1 MDKQSKPL
9 DSDHNRAKLFIVDDH
24 PIVRDGF
31 ARLIANKA
39 KHDWVICGEAD
50 NAADALKSIAKFR
63 PDLAVVD
70 VSLRGCDGIEL
81 TKNIRS
87 QYHNMPILILSMH
100 DESLY
105 AERALQAGANGY
117 IMKNEPSDTL
127 LYAIQKI
134 LDGGVYVSENISA
147 EIIRRMRLGGSKNPP
162 SAITV
167 LSDREL
173 ETFRLIGRGYTTR
186 HAAEELC
193 LSVKTIETYLSRI
206 RGKLNIQTYNE
217 LIVHA
222 ALWVND
228 NFA

>member
-1 MDKQSKPL
+1 MDKQGKPL
-9 DSDHNRAKLFIVDDH
+9 GSDLNRAKLFIVDDH

-31 ARLIANKA
+31 ARLIGHKA
-39 KHDWVICGEAD
+39 KHDLVLCGEAD
-50 NAADALKSIAKFR
+50 NAANALKGLATLK
-63 PDLAVVD
+63 PDLVVVD

-87 QYHNMPILILSMH
+87 QYRNMPILILSMH

-127 LYAIQKI
+127 LYAIRKI
-134 LDGGVYVSENISA
+134 LDGGVYVSDSISS
-147 EIIRRMRLGGSKNPP
+147 EIIRRMRSGGSGNVP
-162 SAITV
+162 SAIAS

-173 ETFRLIGRGYTTR
+173 EAFGLIGRGNTTR
-186 HAAEELC
+186 QCADELC
-193 LSVKTIETYLSRI
+193 ISVKTVETYLSRI
-206 RGKLNIQTYNE
+206 KLKLNLHTYNE

-222 ALWVND
+222 ALWVNG
-228 NFA
+228 NFR

>member
-1 MDKQSKPL
+1 MDPSD
-9 DSDHNRAKLFIVDDH
+9 DSTSTDKNRATILIVDDH

-31 ARLIANKA
+31 ARLIAHKA
-39 KHDWVICGEAD
+39 RHDLTICGEAED
-50 NAADALKSIAKFR
+50 AADALQLITQLKPS
-63 PDLAVVD
+63 LVVVD
-70 VSLRGCDGIEL
+70 ISLRGCDGIEL
-81 TKNIRS
+81 TKSIRS
-87 QYHNMPILILSMH
+87 QYHDIPILMLSMH

-117 IMKNEPSDTL
+117 VMKNEPSDVL
-127 LYAIQKI
+127 LEAIRKI
-134 LDGGVYVSENISA
+134 LNGGVYVSDNISA

-186 HAAEELC
+186 QAAEELC
-193 LSVKTIETYLSRI
+193 LSVKTIETYLARI
-206 RGKLNIQTYNE
+206 RVKLNLRTYNE

-228 NFA
+228 NFS

>member
-1 MDKQSKPL
+1 MESTYESADTNNKPSTL
-9 DSDHNRAKLFIVDDH
+9 LIVDDH

-39 KHDWVICGEAD
+39 RHDLAICGEAE
-50 NAADALKSIAKFR
+50 NAADALRLITQLTPS
-63 PDLAVVD
+63 LVVVD

-81 TKNIRS
+81 TKSIRS
-87 QYHNMPILILSMH
+87 QYHDMPILVLSMH

-117 IMKNEPSDTL
+117 IMKNEPPDVL
-127 LYAIQKI
+127 LEAIRKV
-134 LDGGVYVSENISA
+134 LNGGVYVSERISA
-147 EIIRRMRLGGSKNPP
+147 DIVKRMRVSGSENPP
-162 SAITV
+162 SVMAV

-186 HAAEELC
+186 QTADELC
-193 LSVKTIETYLSRI
+193 LSVKTVETYLARI
-206 RGKLNIQTYNE
+206 RSKLNIQSYNE

-222 ALWVND
+222 ALWVNS
-228 NFA
+228 NPS